1 MNANPTE
8 INRAAVRAT
17 FEQYVQGNRE
27 PFLALVSP
35 DVRWTV
41 IGSTPISGT
50 YASLE
55 DFNERA
61 SKAIRGQLA
70 KPLVG
75 SVVDVHA
82 DGDHVILQWKSSSEA
97 KNGTA
102 YEQSYCWVMRF
113 EDARVVETTAY
124 LDTELVSA
132 ILA

>member
-1 MNANPTE
+1 MNANHTE
-8 INRAAVRAT
+8 TNRAAVRSA

-41 IGSTPISGT
+41 IGSTPVSGT
-50 YASLE
+50 YTSLA

-61 SKAIRGQLA
+61 SKVIRGQLV

-75 SVVDVHA
+75 SVVDVLA
-82 DGDHVILQWKSSSEA
+82 DGDHVILRWESSSEA

-113 EDARVVETTAY
+113 EDARIVETTAY

-132 ILA
+132 MLA